1 MISVSPAILDG
12 FADIIPLA
20 SGMKSVSETV
30 FSILQM
36 IIDATARTLSVAD
49 RLLSVSGI
57 IVCAAARILSVA
69 EIIISNRWQI
79 PSNQRYGGSPFTDNY
94 FRHGNDLICVGK
106 DYLKNGNNPFH
117 RRLNFLQLAH
127 NPLRNER
134 IYFLHRRIHFHRG
147 HVHSREGERFFHG
160 GHDNFRLGHESLR
173 DRNRFPRRG
182 ENPRRCADGCVFN
195 TNSSTTN
202 R

>member
-1 MISVSPAILDG
+1 MGAQPGDAQPHPDGFIEASPIMISVSPVILDG

-69 EIIISNRWQI
+69 EIIISNRRQI
-79 PSNQRYGGSPFTDNY
+79 PSNPRYGGIALIDNY
-94 FRHGNDLICVGK
+94 FSQGNEFIFVGK
-106 DYLKNGNNPFH
+106 DYLKNRNKFFQ
-117 RRLNFLQLAH
+117 RRPKLAQTAH
-127 NPLRNER
+127 NPL
-134 IYFLHRRIHFHRG
+134 
-147 HVHSREGERFFHG
+147 
-160 GHDNFRLGHESLR
+160 
-173 DRNRFPRRG
+173 P
-182 ENPRRCADGCVFN
+182 
-195 TNSSTTN
+195 
-202 R
+202 

>member
-1 MISVSPAILDG
+1 MEHGVPNRRVMNATAQSTLSMKPAIVSIISNPDGFIEASPIMISISPAILNG

-69 EIIISNRWQI
+69 EIIISNRRQI
-79 PSNQRYGGSPFTDNY
+79 PSNPRYGGFALIDNY
-94 FRHGNDLICVGK
+94 FRHGNDWICLGK
-106 DYLKNGNNPFH
+106 DYLKDANNAFQ
-117 RRLNFLQLAH
+117 RRPNFLQLAH
-127 NPLRNER
+127 NLLRNER
-134 IYFLHRRIHFHRG
+134 I
-147 HVHSREGERFFHG
+147 
-160 GHDNFRLGHESLR
+160 
-173 DRNRFPRRG
+173 
-182 ENPRRCADGCVFN
+182 
-195 TNSSTTN
+195 
-202 R
+202 